1 MAMGALFQL
10 LLAGMLFISAAVIL
24 ITPSRRWMIGLL
36 ALQYAGVF
44 GLVGVS
50 WPLEIAVVKLV
61 AGWMAAAVLFLT
73 YINIPTIEDQQRLAP
88 GSAGNLFI
96 GFAALLIGLVMYSL
110 IPEALRWFLGATPQQ
125 VLGGLWLLGLGLLQ
139 LGFARDDIR
148 IIVGLLTV
156 IAGFEI
162 LYATLEASV
171 LMTGL
176 LAILNIGLAF
186 LGAYLQLAS
195 HLEERL

>member
-1 MAMGALFQL
+1 MTMGALFQS
-10 LLAGMLFISAAVIL
+10 LLAGMLFICGAVIL
-24 ITPSRRWMIGLL
+24 ITPRRRWMIGLL
-36 ALQYAGVF
+36 ALQYVGVF

-73 YINIPTIEDQQRLAP
+73 YQNAPVIEDRQRLAT

-110 IPEALRWFLGATPQQ
+110 IPEALRWFLGATSQQ

-139 LGFARDDIR
+139 LGFTREDIR
-148 IIVGLLTV
+148 IVVGLLTV

-195 HLEERL
+195 HMEERL

>member
-1 MAMGALFQL
+1 MAVGSL
-10 LLAGMLFISAAVIL
+10 LQSILAGVLFICGAGIL
-24 ITPSRRWMIGLL
+24 ITPSRRWMTGLL

-73 YINIPTIEDQQRLAP
+73 YRSIPSSGSTRRMAGSRP
-88 GSAGNLFI
+88 GYLFI

-110 IPEALRWFLGATPQQ
+110 VPVGLRWFLGASAQQ

-139 LGFARDDIR
+139 LAFSRVDIR
-148 IIVGLLTV
+148 IVIGLLTV
-156 IAGFEI
+156 ISGFEI

-186 LGAYLQLAS
+186 VGAYLQMAS
-195 HLEERL
+195 HLEERP

>member
-1 MAMGALFQL
+1 MIGIIQILLVTLLFVCGT
-10 LLAGMLFISAAVIL
+10 GMLLVQ
-24 ITPSRRWMIGLL
+24 SRRWMTGLL
-36 ALQYAGVF
+36 AIQYIGVF
-44 GLVGVS
+44 SLVSIS

-73 YINIPTIEDQQRLAP
+73 YENIPRVGENPQLAASLP
-88 GSAGNLFI
+88 SRFFKGFSAI
-96 GFAALLIGLVMYSL
+96 LIGIAVYS
-110 IPEALRWFLGATPQQ
+110 IVPAALRWFLGATSQQ

-139 LGFARDDIR
+139 LGLSQEGIR
-148 IIVGLLTV
+148 IIIGLLTV
-156 IAGFEI
+156 MSGFEI

-186 LGAYLQLAS
+186 VGAYILMAS
-195 HLEERL
+195 QLEETQ

>member
-1 MAMGALFQL
+1 MTIISVLQSFLAVLLFVCGA
-10 LLAGMLFISAAVIL
+10 GIL
-24 ITPSRRWMIGLL
+24 IAPSRRWMTGLL

-50 WPLEIAVVKLV
+50 WPMEIAVVKLV

-73 YINIPTIEDQQRLAP
+73 YQNLPYPLNRKRLASSSP
-88 GSAGNLFI
+88 GYLFI
-96 GFAALLIGLVMYSL
+96 GFSALLIGLVMYSL
-110 IPEALRWFLGATPQQ
+110 VPVALRWFLGATSQQ

-139 LGFARDDIR
+139 LSFSRLDIR
-148 IIVGLLTV
+148 IVIGLLTV
-156 IAGFEI
+156 ISGFEV

-186 LGAYLQLAS
+186 LGAYLQMAS
-195 HLEERL
+195 QLEERP

>member
-1 MAMGALFQL
+1 MAGMVLLQS
-10 LLAGMLFISAAVIL
+10 LLAGVLFICGAGIL
-24 ITPSRRWMIGLL
+24 ITPNRRWMTGLL
-36 ALQYAGVF
+36 ALQYVGVF
-44 GLVGVS
+44 GLVGFS

-73 YINIPTIEDQQRLAP
+73 YQNLPSPSASQRQNASSP
-88 GSAGNLFI
+88 GLLFV

-110 IPEALRWFLGATPQQ
+110 VPVALRWFLGASPEQ

-139 LGFARDDIR
+139 LAFTREDIR
-148 IIVGLLTV
+148 IVIGLLTV
-156 IAGFEI
+156 ISGFEI

-176 LAILNIGLAF
+176 LAMLNIGLAF
-186 LGAYLQLAS
+186 VGAYLQMAS